1 MSDDSETQDP
11 TSLRE
16 QPASDIVI
24 LQELRELKELVKDVQ
39 KRQSNMEKTL
49 KNLASKL
56 GTHEFDLAKSSHAVS
71 ISFTKKKSNDTFFF
85 CVRPVDRC
93 SSFSFWFY
101 NVFKT
106 KSITTGKCNENIGK
120 GIHTTG
126 TVFQVQ

>member
-71 ISFTKKKSNDTFFF
+71 ISFTKKK
-85 CVRPVDRC
+85 
-93 SSFSFWFY
+93 
-101 NVFKT
+101 
-106 KSITTGKCNENIGK
+106 
-120 GIHTTG
+120 
-126 TVFQVQ
+126 

>member
-1 MSDDSETQDP
+1 LSDDSETQDP

-71 ISFTKKKSNDTFFF
+71 ISFTKKKKAMIH
-85 CVRPVDRC
+85 
-93 SSFSFWFY
+93 FSF
-101 NVFKT
+101 VLDL
-106 KSITTGKCNENIGK
+106 
-120 GIHTTG
+120 
-126 TVFQVQ
+126 

>member
-1 MSDDSETQDP
+1 LSDDSETQDP

-71 ISFTKKKSNDTFFF
+71 IFSQKKISNDTFFF

-93 SSFSFWFY
+93 SLFSFWFY

-106 KSITTGKCNENIGK
+106 KSITTGKCNKNIGK